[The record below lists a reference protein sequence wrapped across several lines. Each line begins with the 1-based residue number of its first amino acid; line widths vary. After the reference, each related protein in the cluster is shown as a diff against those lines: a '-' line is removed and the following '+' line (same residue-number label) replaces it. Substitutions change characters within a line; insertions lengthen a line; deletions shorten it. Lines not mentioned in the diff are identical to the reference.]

1 MARRKRKKADN
12 GGGGGG
18 WLTTFSDLMS
28 LLLTFF
34 ILLFSMSSVSDEKF
48 SAASQ
53 SLQGALIGELSGGSI
68 LDDNGVSPKNT
79 GSGNGDDH
87 NTSAS
92 ANENSI
98 PAEVTKMYEEALK
111 VIEEEGIGDQI
122 TVSSDQDGIYL
133 DIQESILFDPGRAT
147 ISAIGQETLTSLV
160 DLLKLTD
167 NDIIVEGFTD
177 DVPMNS
183 VQYGSNWELSA
194 GRAMGVVR
202 FLAEDHGINPSRLS
216 GRGYGEFN
224 PVAPNNTPE
233 NRAKNR
239 RVNIVIVYKPE
250 ELGNNE

>member
-1 MARRKRKKADN
+1 MARRKRKKIDN
-12 GGGGGG
+12 GGGGG
-18 WLTTFSDLMS
+18 WITTFSDLMS

-48 SAASQ
+48 SAASH
-53 SLQGALIGELSGGSI
+53 SLQGALIGEMSGGSI
-68 LDDNGVSPKNT
+68 LDNNGLSPKNT
-79 GSGNGDDH
+79 GSGNGDEH
-87 NTSAS
+87 NTAAS

-133 DIQESILFDPGRAT
+133 DIQESILFDPGRAS
-147 ISAIGQETLTSLV
+147 ISDIGKKTLESLV
-160 DLLKLTD
+160 DLLVLTD

-202 FLAEDHGINPSRLS
+202 FLAEDHGIHPSRLS

-224 PVAPNNTPE
+224 PVAPNDTPQ